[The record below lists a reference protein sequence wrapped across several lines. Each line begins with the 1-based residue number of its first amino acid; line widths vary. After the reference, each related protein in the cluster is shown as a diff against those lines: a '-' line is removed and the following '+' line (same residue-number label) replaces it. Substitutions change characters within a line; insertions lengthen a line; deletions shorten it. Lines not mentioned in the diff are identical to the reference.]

1 MVLEKRHLQKMIK
14 KSAISLISY
23 DAHLL
28 PNSVKTYY
36 DYVDEIVLGLDSDR
50 ITWSRNKF
58 SFDESALWKELK
70 SIDTKDK
77 ISVIEENF
85 HKSEVAIENDNYER
99 NFLKEH
105 CEHDII
111 VSVDADENLLSP
123 KDFFIDYLPLTLPY
137 IKNYDICMTWA
148 TPYKEIDDTTLV
160 IADHDSTPYFG
171 ETQGFITHKDS
182 TFTYARWT
190 DKSGGGLGRLL
201 SPLVC
206 IHYSL
211 CRQEDDL
218 HKKINNIGHSDLVET
233 DPFFSLWKDVTLDNY
248 HELKDFRTSGLGS
261 AQWPSLYPVKTEQLL
276 SYYEQFSHKAYQ

>member
-28 PNSVKTYY
+28 PSSIKTYY

-50 ITWSRNKF
+50 ISWSRNKF
-58 SFDESALWKELK
+58 SFDETALWKELGA
-70 SIDTKDK
+70 IDTKGK

-160 IADHDSTPYFG
+160 IADHDSTPYF
-171 ETQGFITHKDS
+171 
-182 TFTYARWT
+182 
-190 DKSGGGLGRLL
+190 
-201 SPLVC
+201 
-206 IHYSL
+206 
-211 CRQEDDL
+211 
-218 HKKINNIGHSDLVET
+218 
-233 DPFFSLWKDVTLDNY
+233 
-248 HELKDFRTSGLGS
+248 
-261 AQWPSLYPVKTEQLL
+261 
-276 SYYEQFSHKAYQ
+276 